1 MISIFYIKEKFLN
14 GIIWNSTG
22 KEFHVSHIFKG
33 NSIVLKSLKTRG
45 SIIRENF
52 LMQLRGIVGR
62 YGVLRSKETE
72 IR

>member
-1 MISIFYIKEKFLN
+1 M
-14 GIIWNSTG
+14 
-22 KEFHVSHIFKG
+22 SHIFKG

-52 LMQLRGIVGR
+52 LMQLREIVGR